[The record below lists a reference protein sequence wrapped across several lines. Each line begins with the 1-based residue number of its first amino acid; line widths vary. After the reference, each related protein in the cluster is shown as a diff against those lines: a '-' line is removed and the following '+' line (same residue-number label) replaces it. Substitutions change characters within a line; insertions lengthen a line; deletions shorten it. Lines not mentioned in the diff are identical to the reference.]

1 MAPSEQSSGTSR
13 AALRRVQTAAG
24 LELERQ
30 LARAIELV
38 TAGAPL
44 GEVLRAIVAA
54 VEHGSQGL
62 RAEIEL
68 PDHEVGPDLVVG
80 SRPAGAPTVVI
91 DDAALTAGTTGTP
104 LGTLRISAREARALS
119 PFEEGL
125 VAWAGRIATLA
136 VEDGRVREAAAGYRA
151 IVERLPAVV
160 YIADA
165 GVAGRW
171 HFVSPQIESMLG
183 FSGAEF
189 LEDPDLWARH
199 LHPADRARVLDAET
213 DAQER
218 YTAADATAAEYRMYR
233 RDGRIV
239 WIRDDALLVR
249 DDRGRVRWHG
259 VLSDITVRKQAEA
272 EVERRAAQQ
281 AVVARLGEH
290 ALEGKDLAELMTEAV
305 TESALIMECEV
316 GAVLELMP
324 EGDQLL
330 LRATF
335 GGGEVGETR
344 LPAGRHSQSG
354 YALQTGRPVIVT
366 DWDEEQ
372 RFEKTLQA
380 QENHMRSGLA
390 VIIEGGDRP
399 FGVLALQSIEPR
411 AYRAADIDFVQAIAN
426 VLADAIHRQSTEDDI
441 RHRALHDSLTTLP
454 NRVLFLDRLGHA
466 LARLRRQQYAP
477 VAVLF
482 LDIDHFKL
490 VNDSLGHQAG
500 DDLLMAV
507 ATSLRQAVRPGDT
520 VARFGGDE
528 FGILLEEIVSERD
541 AIEVAQ
547 RIAAA
552 FARPFVLGVTEH
564 FVSASVGIALADD
577 TDQAPEA
584 LIRDADAAMYRA
596 KERGRARYE
605 LFDEDMRARAVA
617 RLRVE
622 NDLRRALERRELR
635 LVYQPVISLRDGSI
649 VGAEALVRW
658 EHPERGLVAPG
669 DFIPVAEDCGL
680 IEPIGRW
687 VLGEACRQTAIWHA
701 SNPDSAPIT
710 MSVNLS
716 ARQVAQQDLTVAVSR
731 VLRTTAIDPSCLCLE
746 ITETVLL
753 EESEMLGD
761 TLRALRAMGVRL
773 VLDDFGTGYS
783 SLGYLNRL
791 PLDALKVDR
800 SFVDGLGVEPRDG
813 AIVKA
818 VVGMAQALSLTVIA
832 EGVESQVQL
841 AELRALDCDLAQGYL
856 FARPMPAGELGA
868 MLALQTSFYAQLRD
882 SASGLHPESR
892 AQRPGRW

>member
-1 MAPSEQSSGTSR
+1 MAPSEQSSGDLP
-13 AALRRVQTAAG
+13 AALRRERVSAE
-24 LELERQ
+24 LELE
-30 LARAIELV
+30 LELGHAVELV
-38 TAGAPL
+38 SAGAPL
-44 GEVLRAIVAA
+44 GETLNAIVAA
-54 VEHGSQGL
+54 VERGSSSLHAKIDLPEHELGSDL
-62 RAEIEL
+62 RARTPPHAAGVVVRNAPL
-68 PDHEVGPDLVVG
+68 SAGP
-80 SRPAGAPTVVI
+80 
-91 DDAALTAGTTGTP
+91 TGMP
-104 LGTLRISAREARALS
+104 LGTLRIYAPQARTLS
-119 PFEEGL
+119 PLEEGL
-125 VAWAGRIATLA
+125 VAWAVRIATLA
-136 VEDGRVREAAAGYRA
+136 IEDGRVREREAGYRA

-183 FSGAEF
+183 FSAPEF
-189 LEDPDLWARH
+189 MDDPDLWARH
-199 LHPADRARVLDAET
+199 LYPADRARVLGAEADAE
-213 DAQER
+213 ER
-218 YTAADATAAEYRMYR
+218 FTAADATAAEYRMCR

-290 ALEGKDLAELMTEAV
+290 ALEGTDLADLMTEAV
-305 TESALIMECEV
+305 TESALIMDCEV

-330 LRATF
+330 LRATH
-335 GGGEVGETR
+335 GGGEIGETR

-354 YALQTGRPVIVT
+354 YALQSGQPVIVT
-366 DWDEEQ
+366 DWDEER

-380 QENHMRSGLA
+380 QERQMRSGLA
-390 VIIEGGDRP
+390 VIIEGGEHP

-411 AYRAADIDFVQAIAN
+411 GYSAADVDFVQAIAN

-441 RHRALHDSLTTLP
+441 RHRAVHDALTKLP

-466 LARLRRQQYAP
+466 LARLRRQENSP

-500 DDLLMAV
+500 DDLLVAV
-507 ATSLRQAVRPGDT
+507 ATSLREAVRPGDT

-528 FGILLEEIVSERD
+528 FGILLEEMVSERD

-577 TDQAPEA
+577 ADRAPEA

-605 LFDEDMRARAVA
+605 LFDEHMRARAVA

-635 LVYQPVISLRDGSI
+635 LVYQPVVSLRDGSI

-658 EHPERGLVAPG
+658 QHPERGLIPPG
-669 DFIPVAEDCGL
+669 DFIPVAEECGL

-687 VLGEACRQTAIWHA
+687 VLGEACRQTGLWHA
-701 SNPDSAPIT
+701 ANPDAAPIT
-710 MSVNLS
+710 ISVNLS
-716 ARQVAQQDLTVAVSR
+716 ARQVAQPDLTTAVSR
-731 VLRTTAIDPSCLCLE
+731 VLRTTGIDPSRLCLE

-761 TLRALRAMGVRL
+761 TLRALRGAGVRL

-800 SFVDGLGVEPRDG
+800 SFVDGLGVEPRDS

-832 EGVESQVQL
+832 EGVESQTQL
-841 AELRALDCDLAQGYL
+841 GELRALDVDQAQGYL
-856 FARPMPAGELGA
+856 FARPMPADELGA
-868 MLALQTSFYAQLRD
+868 MLGLRTSFFAQLRD
-882 SASGLHPESR
+882 PA
-892 AQRPGRW
+892 

>member
-1 MAPSEQSSGTSR
+1 MARPGRSNGTPRAGGSREER
-13 AALRRVQTAAG
+13 AAELR
-24 LELERQ
+24 LERQ
-30 LARAIELV
+30 LARAIELI
-38 TAGAPL
+38 TAGAPV
-44 GEVLRAIVAA
+44 GEALDAILTT
-54 VEHGSQGL
+54 VESGSDGL

-68 PDHEVGPDLVVG
+68 PDHELGPDLLRSTPGRASGVEVH
-80 SRPAGAPTVVI
+80 RTVLRAGDSAK
-91 DDAALTAGTTGTP
+91 P
-104 LGTLRISAREARALS
+104 LGTLRIDAPRARPLS
-119 PFEEGL
+119 VSESGL
-125 VAWAGRIATLA
+125 VAWAARIAALA
-136 VEDGRVREAAAGYRA
+136 VEDGRLREAEAGYRA

-165 GVAGRW
+165 GVTGRW
-171 HFVSPQIESMLG
+171 HFVSPQIETMLG
-183 FSGAEF
+183 FSGSEF
-189 LEDPDLWARH
+189 LEDPGLWARH
-199 LHPADRARVLDAET
+199 LHPADRARVLDAEA
-213 DAQER
+213 DAHER
-218 YTAADATAAEYRMYR
+218 HSAADATATEYRMYR

-249 DDRGRVRWHG
+249 DNRGRVRWHG

-290 ALEGKDLAELMTEAV
+290 ALEGTDLAELMTEAV
-305 TESALIMECEV
+305 TESAQIMDCEV

-366 DWDEEQ
+366 DWNEER
-372 RFEKTLQA
+372 RFEKTAQA
-380 QENHMRSGLA
+380 EENQMRSGLV
-390 VIIEGGDRP
+390 VIIEGGEQP
-399 FGVLALQSIEPR
+399 FGVLALQSRAPR
-411 AYRAADIDFVQAIAN
+411 SYSAADVDFVQAIAN

-441 RHRALHDSLTTLP
+441 RHRALHDSLTALP

-466 LARLRRQQYAP
+466 LARLRRQPNTP

-528 FGILLEEIVSERD
+528 FGILLEEILSERE

-577 TDQAPEA
+577 ADQPPEA

-635 LVYQPVISLRDGSI
+635 LVYQPVVSLHDGAI

-658 EHPERGLVAPG
+658 EHPERGLVPPN

-701 SNPDSAPIT
+701 ANPDSAPIT
-710 MSVNLS
+710 ISVNLS
-716 ARQVAQQDLTVAVSR
+716 ARQVAQPDLTSVVGR
-731 VLRTTAIDPSCLCLE
+731 VLRTTGIDPSSLCLE

-753 EESEMLGD
+753 EESELLGD
-761 TLRALRAMGVRL
+761 TLRALRATGVRL

-800 SFVDGLGVEPRDG
+800 SFVDGLGVEPRDS

-832 EGVESQVQL
+832 EGVEAPTQL
-841 AELRALDCDLAQGYL
+841 AELRTLGCDLAQGYL
-856 FARPMPAGELGA
+856 FARPLPAEELGT
-868 MLALQTSFYAQLRD
+868 MLESRASFYAELR
-882 SASGLHPESR
+882 GLS
-892 AQRPGRW
+892 